1 MIRKIDE
8 SMEWVKSMVV
18 VEILTGRL
26 GTSSDSRNSN
36 RAIKREYYDLPTFDE
51 ITSSLT
57 GTKLFAKLYTDKEY
71 WQIPLDEESIR
82 STNFCTQIGRYQFTY
97 CSTLS
102 TRSFLQKD

>member
-1 MIRKIDE
+1 MVRKTDE
-8 SMEWVKSMVV
+8 PMEWVKSMVV

-26 GTSSDSRNSN
+26 GTFLDPRNSN

-51 ITSSLT
+51 IASSLT
-57 GTKLFAKLYTDKEY
+57 GTKLFAKLYVHKEY

-82 STNFCTQIGRYQFTY
+82 STSFYTQIGRYQFTC
-97 CSTLS
+97 CSTLI